1 MRILGIETSCDDTAV
16 AIIESNGR
24 ILSNVLSSQNE
35 FYKDF
40 GGIVPEIASRKHA
53 ELIGYVIVEAIKLA
67 NVKLNG
73 INLISVTKGPGL
85 VGSLLVGIEAAKA
98 LSFSFDKPLIGV
110 NHLEGHIYSLFLE
123 GSPLFLKEN
132 IFPILIL
139 IVSGG
144 HTELI
149 LMKGHTEYKVIGRTR
164 DDAAGE
170 ALDKFARHLGF
181 DYPGGPVI
189 EKIAKEGNPYA
200 YKFPSLAFKGSP
212 YEFSFS
218 GLKTAGVYFIDKNPE
233 MIKNHLKD
241 VAASF
246 EYTLMNIL
254 KNRTL
259 RAAYNMN
266 VRGIGVVGGVSANLR
281 LRSLFQE
288 ESKIPVYF
296 PAKNLSTDNA
306 AMIALAGLKHFEKG
320 EISDLKLDAI
330 SRLTL

>member
-16 AIIESNGR
+16 AIIESNGK

-67 NVKLNG
+67 NVKLND
-73 INLISVTKGPGL
+73 IDLISVTKGPGL

-123 GSPLFLKEN
+123 GSPLFSKEN

-149 LMKGHTEYKVIGRTR
+149 LMKGHTEYEVIGRTR

-200 YKFPSLAFKGSP
+200 YKFPSLVFKGSP

-233 MIKNHLKD
+233 IIKNHLKD

-246 EYTLMNIL
+246 EHTLMNIL

-266 VRGIGVVGGVSANLR
+266 VRGIGVAGGVSANLR
-281 LRSLFQE
+281 LRSLFQK

-330 SRLTL
+330 SRLAL

>member
-16 AIIESNGR
+16 AVIKSNGK

-53 ELIGYVIVEAIKLA
+53 ELIGYVIVEAMKLSD
-67 NVKLNG
+67 VKLKD
-73 INLISVTKGPGL
+73 IDLISVTKGPGL

-110 NHLEGHIYSLFLE
+110 NHLEGHVYSLFLE

-132 IFPILIL
+132 VFPLLIL

-149 LMKGHTEYKVIGRTR
+149 FMKEHTEYKVIGKTR

-189 EKIAKEGNPYA
+189 ENIAKEGNPYA
-200 YKFPSLAFKGSP
+200 YKFPSLTFKGSP

-233 MIKNHLKD
+233 VIKNNLKD

-246 EYTLMNIL
+246 EYTLMSIL

-266 VRGIGVVGGVSANLR
+266 VRGIGVVGGVSANSR

-296 PAKNLSTDNA
+296 PAKHLSTDNA

-320 EISDLKLDAI
+320 ETSDLKLDAI
-330 SRLTL
+330 SRLAL